1 MTITEDDKLGSIRIW
16 SFAKPHMRGL
26 HLGWLAF
33 FMVRHTHTHTSRH
46 RHFCFNRLC
55 LDPPDPS
62 LHLPDPLSSPLLACV
77 P

>member
-1 MTITEDDKLGSIRIW
+1 VTITEDDKLGSIRIW

-33 FMVRHTHTHTSRH
+33 FMVRHTHTSRH

-55 LDPPDPS
+55 LAPPDPS
-62 LHLPDPLSSPLLACV
+62 RTCLPPPLPSHA
-77 P
+77 